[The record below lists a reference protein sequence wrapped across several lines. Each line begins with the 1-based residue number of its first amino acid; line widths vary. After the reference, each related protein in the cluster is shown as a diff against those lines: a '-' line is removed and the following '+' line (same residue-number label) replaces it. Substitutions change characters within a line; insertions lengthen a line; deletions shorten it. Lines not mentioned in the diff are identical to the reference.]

1 MTHATSNIVLLSA
14 RYCRRRNIISP
25 ALKMKTSIVLIAS
38 SLASASAFAGL
49 QLTTTSSSTSLSA
62 TRRDTL
68 SQFGTSAAAVLLSG
82 VSSAQA
88 SDKEEYSELINV
100 LKARSEDNKEANAN
114 YAVRANK
121 MSSKDFKDAKSRRPK
136 LM

>member
-1 MTHATSNIVLLSA
+1 
-14 RYCRRRNIISP
+14 
-25 ALKMKTSIVLIAS
+25 MKTSIALIIAS
-38 SLASASAFAGL
+38 SLDSAAAFVAP
-49 QLTTTSSSTSLSA
+49 QSTPSSSTSLSA

-68 SQFGTSAAAVLLSG
+68 SKFGTATAAVLLLG

-88 SDKEEYSELINV
+88 SDKEEYNELINV

-114 YAVRANK
+114 YAMRANK

>member
-1 MTHATSNIVLLSA
+1 
-14 RYCRRRNIISP
+14 
-25 ALKMKTSIVLIAS
+25 MKTSIVLIAS
-38 SLASASAFAGL
+38 SLASVSAFAGP
-49 QLTTTSSSTSLSA
+49 QSTTTTSTSLSA

-68 SQFGTSAAAVLLSG
+68 SQFGTTAAAVLLSG

>member
-1 MTHATSNIVLLSA
+1 
-14 RYCRRRNIISP
+14 
-25 ALKMKTSIVLIAS
+25 MKTSIVLIAS
-38 SLASASAFAGL
+38 SLASASAFVFVAP
-49 QLTTTSSSTSLSA
+49 QSTTPSSSTSLSA

-68 SQFGTSAAAVLLSG
+68 SQFGTTTAAVLLSG

-100 LKARSEDNKEANAN
+100 LKARSEENKEANAN

>member
-1 MTHATSNIVLLSA
+1 
-14 RYCRRRNIISP
+14 
-25 ALKMKTSIVLIAS
+25 MKASIVLIAS
-38 SLASASAFAGL
+38 SLASATSAFVTP
-49 QLTTTSSSTSLSA
+49 QSTTTSSTTSLSA

-68 SQFGTSAAAVLLSG
+68 SQFGTTAAAVLLSG

-100 LKARSEDNKEANAN
+100 LKARSEDNKDANAN
-114 YAVRANK
+114 YAMRANK

>member
-1 MTHATSNIVLLSA
+1 
-14 RYCRRRNIISP
+14 
-25 ALKMKTSIVLIAS
+25 MKTSIVLIAS
-38 SLASASAFAGL
+38 SLASTSAFAGL
-49 QLTTTSSSTSLSA
+49 QSTTSSSSTSLSA

-68 SQFGTSAAAVLLSG
+68 SQFGTAAAAVLLSG

-114 YAVRANK
+114 YAMRANK
-121 MSSKDFKDAKSRRPK
+121 MSSKDFKDAKSKRPK

>member
-1 MTHATSNIVLLSA
+1 MHLLA
-14 RYCRRRNIISP
+14 DITAAAIILSP

-38 SLASASAFAGL
+38 SLASARAFVSL
-49 QLTTTSSSTSLSA
+49 QSTTSASALSA

-68 SQFGTSAAAVLLSG
+68 SQFGTTTAAVLLSG

-114 YAVRANK
+114 YAMRANK

>member
-1 MTHATSNIVLLSA
+1 
-14 RYCRRRNIISP
+14 
-25 ALKMKTSIVLIAS
+25 MKTSIVLIAS
-38 SLASASAFAGL
+38 SLASARAFVSL
-49 QLTTTSSSTSLSA
+49 QSTTSASALSA

-68 SQFGTSAAAVLLSG
+68 SQFGTTTAAVLLSG

-114 YAVRANK
+114 YAMRANK
-121 MSSKDFKDAKSRRPK
+121 MSSRDFKDAKSRRPK

>member
-1 MTHATSNIVLLSA
+1 
-14 RYCRRRNIISP
+14 
-25 ALKMKTSIVLIAS
+25 MKTSIVLIAS
-38 SLASASAFAGL
+38 SLASVTSAFVAP
-49 QLTTTSSSTSLSA
+49 QSTTPLSTSLSA

-68 SQFGTSAAAVLLSG
+68 SQFGTTAAAFLLSG

-114 YAVRANK
+114 YAMRANK